1 MQTKPSRTIMPPQK
15 RKIDDAEVGMGGGDR
30 PAKHLEPSQ
39 LLSRV
44 RGEVANDLRPSS
56 GAVVSNDVE
65 QNIREIRAIIITN
78 DEIFDRCMGSR
89 KQDSYTTFVR
99 FSSDLVEAR
108 TIASAIQ
115 FVTYPKRS
123 EKSFD
128 MTPLAELPASIANI
142 FVLQKK
148 SFADFIDYEALFEKS
163 LILHDEVLG
172 AFLEQLKDH
181 LVSSVQVCLGRIET
195 WLMEKETNINYLESR
210 FDVIIEFPEENEP
223 RVSRVCS
230 CPTGTHPD
238 SLGCM
243 RCGKQKCDHF
253 GPRET
258 WCYEGKKNRRFSDY
272 RFSCTK
278 FHLLKYWTTALP
290 GTIDLKF
297 DISKE
302 NDRRRLEKVLELMV
316 ID

>member
-1 MQTKPSRTIMPPQK
+1 MPPQK
-15 RKIDDAEVGMGGGDR
+15 RKIDDAEVGMGGDR

-44 RGEVANDLRPSS
+44 RGEVANDLRPSI

-89 KQDSYTTFVR
+89 KQDSHTTFER
-99 FSSDLVEAR
+99 FSFDLVEAR
-108 TIASAIQ
+108 TMIPTIFNSTIQ
-115 FVTYPKRS
+115 FVTYPKRL

-163 LILHDEVLG
+163 LILHGEVLG

-195 WLMEKETNINYLESR
+195 WLMEKESNISYLESK
-210 FDVIIEFPEENEP
+210 FDVNIEFPEEDDP
-223 RVSRVCS
+223 LKGRVCS

-238 SLGCM
+238 SLGCLW
-243 RCGKQKCDHF
+243 CGKQKCDHF
-253 GPRET
+253 GPSET
-258 WCYEGKKNRRFSDY
+258 WCYKDGKRNRRF
-272 RFSCTK
+272 RCKK
-278 FHLLKYWTTALP
+278 FNLLNNWTTALP

-297 DISKE
+297 DVSKE
-302 NDRRRLEKVLELMV
+302 NDRRRLEKVLELMK